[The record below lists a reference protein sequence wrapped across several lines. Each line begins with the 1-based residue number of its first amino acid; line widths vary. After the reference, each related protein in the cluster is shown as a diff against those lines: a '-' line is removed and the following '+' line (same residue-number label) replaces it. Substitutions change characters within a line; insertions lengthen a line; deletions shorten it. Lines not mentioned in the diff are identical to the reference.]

1 MRLKYWRYL
10 ERMSAKA
17 NFMALTYLHLAGA
30 LGVTALS
37 AEYPLVAANTWAH
50 IGFVALSFVFLFG
63 RLWLRPGPLKYI
75 LFALFSVAL
84 GQMLGP
90 LVQRLQDKGIL
101 RQVLIMVVGIF
112 VGMTAL
118 AFYDRGSFLG
128 FGPYLMAG
136 LVGLIVAHV
145 VGIVLGLTGAVTAKT
160 FHDMSQVFAWFGA
173 VLFTVFIAYDTQQ
186 MKVRAAAGSKNPDY
200 IEASLNLYLDVI
212 NLFSDVGHINS

>member
-1 MRLKYWRYL
+1 
-10 ERMSAKA
+10 MSAKA

-30 LGVTALS
+30 LGVTAVS
-37 AEYPLVAANTWAH
+37 AEYPLVKANTWAH

-63 RLWLRPGPLKYI
+63 LLWTRPGPLKYI

-160 FHDMSQVFAWFGA
+160 FHNMSQVFAWIGTA
-173 VLFTVFIAYDTQQ
+173 LFTVFIAYDTQK
-186 MKVRAAAGSKNPDY
+186 MKVRAAKEGSKTTPDY
-200 IEASLNLYLDVI
+200 IDASLNLYLDVI